1 MHGAAIPSSDGD
13 RRAVAL
19 WTPRLRM
26 APVSAP
32 DLEELFALH
41 ADPRAFVEDLTEPLT
56 NREQMRWVLRQWL
69 ESWRRDGTGY
79 LTVRAWDAAM
89 AELPPGLLGVV
100 GLTPLE
106 LEGRPALSAYW
117 RLAPEA
123 RGRGIATEAMRA
135 VLADPR
141 LGASEREVVAVTA
154 AGNGASRA
162 LATRL
167 GFTPAPPQREVP
179 GGRSGDVML
188 IRQR

>member
-1 MHGAAIPSSDGD
+1 
-13 RRAVAL
+13 
-19 WTPRLRM
+19 M

-41 ADPRAFVEDLTEPLT
+41 ADPRAFAEDLTEPLT
-56 NREQMRWVLRQWL
+56 ERAQMRWVLRQWL
-69 ESWRRDGTGY
+69 ESWRRHGTGY
-79 LTVRAWDAAM
+79 LTVRARDEATAG
-89 AELPPGLLGVV
+89 LPPGLLGVV

-117 RLAPEA
+117 RLAPEV
-123 RGRGIATEAMRA
+123 RGHGIATEAMRA

-141 LGASEREVVAVTA
+141 LGASDREVVAVTA
-154 AGNGASRA
+154 VGNGASRA